1 MQKLSLIILWLLFT
15 LNLVAQKDYKQT
27 IRGTVIDK
35 YTQMPLI
42 GATVIL
48 LESEPLNGTAT
59 DEQGNF
65 RLEHI
70 PVGRQGIKVSYIG
83 YYPMSINNLLLSS
96 GKELV
101 LNIELE
107 ERVFVSKEVVIKFHH
122 KKNKP
127 INEMAVI
134 SARSFTVEETERYAG
149 SWGDPAR
156 MVANFAGVMSVSDQ
170 QNEIIIRG
178 NSPTGLLWRLDG
190 IDIPNPNHFGS
201 TGTTGGPVCML
212 NNNLLTN
219 SDFFTGAFPAEYGN
233 VLAGVFDLKMR
244 TGNNEKREYMSQIGF
259 NGFELGAEGPFSN
272 KNKSSYLVNIRYA
285 TLEGFEAL
293 GMDIGTGSSMPQFK
307 DISFKIDIPGTK
319 YGRFSL
325 FGLGGKS
332 FIQLH
337 DSKKDSTE
345 WSYGLSGT
353 DTDYGTDMGVTGLSH
368 LFFFNEKTRLK
379 TNLSVSGWRN
389 HVKIDSISK
398 SGNSPLPIYRSNI
411 VEIKHTFSTHL
422 RKKINPTNN
431 VGAGMSYDVY
441 HINYLDSSSN
451 NGGKT
456 FFVNTDSKGSF
467 GLLQAYIQWQ
477 YKFSDQILFYSGL
490 FSQLF
495 LLNKDFVFEPRL
507 GLKWNF
513 SENQTISFGF
523 GKHSQLQ
530 PRMSYFYQTLV
541 DTLNNTYIQTNRNVE
556 LSKGN
561 HIVLGYD
568 YLFNGNLRLKL
579 ETYYQHLYNIPVLE
593 SRPEFSMLNAGEFFD
608 LPTEDS
614 LISTGTGKNYGLE
627 ITFERFFYKNYYFL
641 ITASF
646 YQSKYKGYDGIERNT
661 AFNGNFVF
669 NCLGGYEFKIGKY
682 NALAINLKGV
692 WAGGKR
698 RLPISLEESVS
709 NGWTTFDWEHAYN
722 ERFRDYLRIDARFS
736 FKLNRKKVNHEWA
749 LDIQNITNHKNIFM
763 EGYDPVRQR
772 IKYDYQFGFFPMIF
786 YRIQF

>member
-27 IRGTVIDK
+27 IRGTVVDK

-368 LFFFNEKTRLK
+368 LFFLNEKTRLK
-379 TNLSVSGWRN
+379 
-389 HVKIDSISK
+389 
-398 SGNSPLPIYRSNI
+398 
-411 VEIKHTFSTHL
+411 
-422 RKKINPTNN
+422 
-431 VGAGMSYDVY
+431 
-441 HINYLDSSSN
+441 
-451 NGGKT
+451 
-456 FFVNTDSKGSF
+456 
-467 GLLQAYIQWQ
+467 
-477 YKFSDQILFYSGL
+477 
-490 FSQLF
+490 
-495 LLNKDFVFEPRL
+495 
-507 GLKWNF
+507 
-513 SENQTISFGF
+513 
-523 GKHSQLQ
+523 
-530 PRMSYFYQTLV
+530 
-541 DTLNNTYIQTNRNVE
+541 
-556 LSKGN
+556 
-561 HIVLGYD
+561 
-568 YLFNGNLRLKL
+568 
-579 ETYYQHLYNIPVLE
+579 
-593 SRPEFSMLNAGEFFD
+593 
-608 LPTEDS
+608 
-614 LISTGTGKNYGLE
+614 
-627 ITFERFFYKNYYFL
+627 
-641 ITASF
+641 
-646 YQSKYKGYDGIERNT
+646 
-661 AFNGNFVF
+661 
-669 NCLGGYEFKIGKY
+669 
-682 NALAINLKGV
+682 
-692 WAGGKR
+692 
-698 RLPISLEESVS
+698 
-709 NGWTTFDWEHAYN
+709 
-722 ERFRDYLRIDARFS
+722 
-736 FKLNRKKVNHEWA
+736 
-749 LDIQNITNHKNIFM
+749 
-763 EGYDPVRQR
+763 
-772 IKYDYQFGFFPMIF
+772 
-786 YRIQF
+786 